1 MSQTVIDK
9 SDELNFMDD
18 NQTYNNEVVLS
29 YLDTDLLRDNLREQI
44 THIDELDTGNNTVY
58 NSFNYIESFKEKYDY
73 VLDSIDSDDIDLIQ
87 RVNDSRENIYND
99 IIELIKD
106 KFGLEFTFNFSLSD
120 EEIRIYTESLYKFFI
135 ININNTIASYII
147 NRILIDKKNIIKSMK
162 KSVNKKDINYSMIR
176 KAVGNPDD
184 AVVVYNI
191 ENYIDS
197 IDITT
202 IEEFIETAIDGIEE
216 EEYISDMR
224 DMFLDEMNPALS
236 DVSCNTDIIER
247 IIKNMIDQNMSI
259 LLNIR
264 TELVER
270 LNNNNK
276 K

>member
-120 EEIRIYTESLYKFFI
+120 EEIRIYTESLYKFFV

-162 KSVNKKDINYSMIR
+162 KSVNKKDINYSIIR

-202 IEEFIETAIDGIEE
+202 IEEFIETTVDGIEE

-224 DMFLDEMNPALS
+224 DMFLDETNPALS

-270 LNNNNK
+270 LNNINK